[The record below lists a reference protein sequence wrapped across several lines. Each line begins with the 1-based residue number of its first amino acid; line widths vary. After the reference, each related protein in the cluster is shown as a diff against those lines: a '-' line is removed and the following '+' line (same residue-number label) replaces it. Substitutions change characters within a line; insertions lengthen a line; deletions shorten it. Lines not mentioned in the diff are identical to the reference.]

1 MKSRGFSPDAHYL
14 KYVVKRYSWLALIPV
29 ALIGFHTWIG
39 NMIFGVET
47 ASPHG
52 SFVGKY
58 YRVVDTGTALSD
70 TITYASVLVGF
81 LIALIL
87 FSFLWNK
94 KENSSTLSLGV
105 SLKNQFLIRYLFGA
119 GMITFSYVLSFVLS
133 YTMAMS
139 KIGSDQTGLG
149 IKYTVI
155 YVLCLTLLALCVY
168 TVFAICAILSGR
180 FVDYLIGA
188 TGVIVIPYAIGQILH
203 YVFKNFLHGSLLGIG
218 RSGLV
223 LATKEVLYE
232 GNIEHI
238 TDRFGAFTAFDSVF
252 DVFAVPIDPASLHPE
267 ELDFFRN
274 AVAMPWGTFIIT
286 LILTAALAVFACIAF
301 IRRPVE
307 KTGMAGIC
315 PSLTVVAS
323 ISISLFVSS
332 FICELNLNRFLLMF
346 IFSLLFALVF
356 FILNAV
362 CTAGIKSA
370 FTHYPQVLATACT
383 VWLCVLVCFFGAFGY
398 SNHIPEEAEIEKV
411 VMNYIGNPVILRG
424 AKGGWETLVSG
435 SSQFSNDASF
445 TIDGYVQGL
454 NSIFWWTYFD
464 DMPALTSE
472 RDISKAIEI
481 HKYVISEGMKLK
493 SDINYR
499 EPSNGESPFHAQWY
513 IVYYLKDG
521 SRVERYYNYVTLSAA
536 EMIASIEDS
545 DAFRELYIENR
556 LGLKG
561 ANVFEY
567 GKTTFEIGDEFFSNL
582 TALNMLTSEENH
594 ELFEALTR
602 DFADLSYEDRYFY
615 YGKVLGILR
624 FAAENNYYADGQVV
638 YGFGGNAPEDRGRD
652 TWYIT
657 EKYTRTLDFLQRHSL
672 TEYFNASMTV
682 ISVETQPYNAYS
694 YGVNETGHGALLF
707 IQSADNIVHTSVS
720 INSDYDEEAQVLSA
734 AYTQI
739 PENEWQSYIERSRA
753 IAATTNGGIIV
764 RIIYKNSSDETKIID
779 RLIPNE

>member
-1 MKSRGFSPDAHYL
+1 MRSRGFSPDAHYL
-14 KYVVKRYSWLALIPV
+14 KYVVKRYSWLALIPIL
-29 ALIGFHTWIG
+29 LIGFHTWIG

-70 TITYASVLVGF
+70 TIPYASVLIGF
-81 LIALIL
+81 CIALAL
-87 FSFLWNK
+87 FSFLWQK
-94 KENSSTLSLGV
+94 REGFSTLSLGV
-105 SLKNQFLIRYLFGA
+105 SLKKQFLIRYLFGGGIIA
-119 GMITFSYVLSFVLS
+119 ISYVLSFALSYAMSMRVLS
-133 YTMAMS
+133 
-139 KIGSDQTGLG
+139 SDITGLG

-203 YVFKNFLHGSLLGIG
+203 YVFENFLHGSLLGIG

-238 TDRFGAFTAFDSVF
+238 TDRFGAFTSFDSVF
-252 DVFAVPIDPASLHPE
+252 DVFAVPLDPASVHPE
-267 ELDFFRN
+267 ELEFFRN

-286 LILTAALAVFACIAF
+286 LILTVALAVLACIAF

-315 PSLTVVAS
+315 PTLTVVAS

-356 FILNAV
+356 FILNTV

-370 FTHYPQVLATACT
+370 LAHYPQVLATACT

-398 SNHIPEEAEIEKV
+398 SDYIPEEAEIEKV
-411 VMNYIGNPVILRG
+411 VMNYIGNPVMLRG
-424 AKGGWETLVSG
+424 AKGGWETMGSG
-435 SSQFSNDASF
+435 SSQYSNDASF
-445 TIDGYVQGL
+445 NIDGYVQGL
-454 NSIFWWTYFD
+454 NFIHWWTYFE
-464 DMPALTSE
+464 DMPVLTSE
-472 RDISKAIEI
+472 SDIAKAIEI
-481 HKYVISEGMKLK
+481 HEYVISEGMKLK
-493 SDINYR
+493 SNINCR
-499 EPSNGESPFHAQWY
+499 EPSNGESPFQAQWY

-521 SRVERYYNYVTLSAA
+521 SRVERYYEYVTLSAA
-536 EMIASIEDS
+536 ERIASIEDG
-545 DAFRELYIENR
+545 DAFREHYIENR
-556 LGLKG
+556 LGPKG

-567 GKTTFEIGDEFFSNL
+567 GKTSFEIGDEFFSNL
-582 TALNMLTSEENH
+582 TALNMLTSEENY

-615 YGKVLGILR
+615 DGKVLGILR

-682 ISVETQPYNAYS
+682 ISVETQPYNAYA
-694 YGVNETGHGALLF
+694 YGVNVTGGGALLF

-764 RIIYKNSSDETKIID
+764 RIIYKNSSGETKIID

>member
-14 KYVVKRYSWLALIPV
+14 KYVAKRYSWLALIPIL
-29 ALIGFHTWIG
+29 LIGFHTWIG

-70 TITYASVLVGF
+70 TIPYASVLVGF
-81 LIALIL
+81 CIALAL
-87 FSFLWNK
+87 FSFLWQK
-94 KENSSTLSLGV
+94 REGFSTLSLGV
-105 SLKNQFLIRYLFGA
+105 SLKKQFLMRYLFGA
-119 GMITFSYVLSFVLS
+119 EIIVVSYVLSFALS
-133 YTMAMS
+133 YAISMRWLS
-139 KIGSDQTGLG
+139 RDITGLG

-155 YVLCLTLLALCVY
+155 YVVCFTLLALCVY
-168 TVFAICAILSGR
+168 TVFALCAILSGR
-180 FVDYLIGA
+180 FIDYLIGA
-188 TGVIVIPYAIGQILH
+188 AGVIVIPYAIGQVLH
-203 YVFKNFLHGSLLGIG
+203 YVFKYFLHGSLLGIG
-218 RSGLV
+218 RKM
-223 LATKEVLYE
+223 LAIGTKEVLYE
-232 GNIEHI
+232 ANIEHI
-238 TDRFGAFTAFDSVF
+238 TDRYGAFTSFDSVF
-252 DVFAVPIDPASLHPE
+252 DVFAVPLDPASVHPE
-267 ELDFFRN
+267 ELEFFRN

-315 PSLTVVAS
+315 PPLTVTAS

-398 SNHIPEEAEIEKV
+398 SDYIPEEAEIEKV

-424 AKGGWETLVSG
+424 AKGGWETIGSG

-445 TIDGYVQGL
+445 TIDGFVQGL
-454 NSIFWWTYFD
+454 DSIFWWTYFD

-472 RDISKAIEI
+472 SDISKAIGI

-493 SDINYR
+493 SEINCR
-499 EPSNGESPFHAQWY
+499 EPSDGESPFNAQWY

-521 SRVERYYNYVTLSAA
+521 SRVERYYDYVTLSAA
-536 EMIASIEDS
+536 ERIASIEDG

-567 GKTTFEIGDEFFSNL
+567 GKTTFEIGDEFFSDL
-582 TALNMLTSEENH
+582 TALNMLTSEENY
-594 ELFEALTR
+594 ELFEALTL

-615 YGKVLGILR
+615 DGKFLGILR
-624 FAAENNYYADGQVV
+624 FVPENNYYADGQVV

-652 TWYIT
+652 TWYIS
-657 EKYTRTLDFLQRHSL
+657 EKYTRTLDFLERHSL
-672 TEYFNASMTV
+672 TDYFNASMTV
-682 ISVETQPYNAYS
+682 ISVEIQPYNAYA
-694 YGVNETGHGALLF
+694 YGVNKTGGGALIF

-720 INSDYDEEAQVLSA
+720 INSDYDKEAQVLSA

-739 PENEWQSYIERSRA
+739 PESEWQSYIKRSRA
-753 IAATTNGGIIV
+753 IAASTNGGIIV